1 MLVFSRLWYIWF
13 STQLTSLD
21 SAAFERRKIQI
32 FENGR
37 IEQANFVLAVEIIFK
52 LWPWLSYEFRHH
64 LKNFYV
70 WIKDMS

>member
-1 MLVFSRLWYIWF
+1 MLVLSPWWYIWF

-64 LKNFYV
+64 LKNF
-70 WIKDMS
+70 